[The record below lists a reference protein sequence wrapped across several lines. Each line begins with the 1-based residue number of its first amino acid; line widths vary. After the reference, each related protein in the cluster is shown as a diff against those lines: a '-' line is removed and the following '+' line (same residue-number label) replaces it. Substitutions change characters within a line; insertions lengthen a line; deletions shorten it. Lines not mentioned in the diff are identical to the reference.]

1 MLVLHNVASMQQQIM
16 LDQWEQFEAGP
27 NDRSEEKLYVSINRK
42 GQILLNKKAVEC
54 LEAPPVLVLF
64 FIKPSQKIGIRAAR
78 PIDKG
83 AFPLKTRPRSHSRMI
98 HASPFCRN
106 YGIRV
111 GGTVSFVGIKLDN
124 DGLLILDLNKTTRVS
139 RVTAR

>member
-1 MLVLHNVASMQQQIM
+1 M

-54 LEAPPVLVLF
+54 LEAPAAVVLF
-64 FIKPSQKIGIRAAR
+64 FSKPSQKIGGRDPR
-78 PIDKG
+78 HNDKG
-83 AFPLKTRPRSHSRMI
+83 AVPLKTRPLSHSRMI

-111 GGTVSFVGIKLDN
+111 DGTVSFVDIKLEN

>member
-1 MLVLHNVASMQQQIM
+1 MV
-16 LDQWEQFEAGP
+16 
-27 NDRSEEKLYVSINRK
+27 
-42 GQILLNKKAVEC
+42 
-54 LEAPPVLVLF
+54 
-64 FIKPSQKIGIRAAR
+64 
-78 PIDKG
+78 
-83 AFPLKTRPRSHSRMI
+83 

-111 GGTVSFVGIKLDN
+111 SGTVSFVDIELNN

>member
-1 MLVLHNVASMQQQIM
+1 M

-27 NDRSEEKLYVSINRK
+27 NEPSSEKLYVSINGK
-42 GQILLNKKAVEC
+42 GQILLNKKTVDC
-54 LEAPPVLVLF
+54 LEAPAAVILF
-64 FIKPSQKIGIRAAR
+64 FSKPSSKIGIRAAR

-83 AFPLKTRPRSHSRMI
+83 AFPLKSRPRSHSRMV

-106 YGIRV
+106 HGIRV
-111 GGTVSFVGIKLDN
+111 NGTVSFVDIKLDN